1 MKIAWIGTGV
11 MGAAMLQHLVK
22 AGHEVH
28 AYNRSYAKAEPL
40 KDCGVIV
47 HKTLPACVEKAEVII
62 TMVGYPKDVEEIYR
76 GEQGI
81 FAHAPKGCIMLDM
94 TTSSPSLAKEL
105 EEEAVRKGFSMMD
118 APVSGGDSGAKA
130 GTLSIMCG
138 GKKEVFEQVKPILG
152 CMGKSI
158 HYIGEAGSGQ
168 HCKACNQ
175 IAVAGAVAAMSEAIV
190 YARTNGL
197 DPEVVL
203 SAISGGAAGSWQIN
217 NTAPRVLKE
226 DFAPGFY
233 IKHFIK
239 DMHIVQEAMEAHD
252 MHLDML
258 DQVCHM
264 YETLAENGEEDNGT
278 QALLHYYKK

>member
-22 AGHEVH
+22 TGHEVH